1 MKTYKIYLTSAGIQ
15 VQNQHG
21 LICSVPGKWDDFIN
35 QSQLFQNCASLHFQ
49 EAKIENPLCPID
61 SQEIWAA
68 GVTYLRSKVARM
80 EESKESGGDTFY
92 DKVYDAV
99 RPEIF
104 YKGNRLRSVG
114 PGGKVRIRKDSLWNV
129 PEPELTLFVNKHGEL
144 AGYSIGNDMSSRD
157 IEGENPLYLPQAKV
171 YDAAAGLGP
180 CLLVTEKPLA
190 PSTIISMEI
199 FRNSE
204 SVFQG
209 DTEISQMKRSHAELV
224 DYLTR
229 EMSFPAGVYL
239 MTGTCIVPDPPFT
252 LQSGDSIHITIEP
265 IGTLIQTVA

>member
-1 MKTYKIYLTSAGIQ
+1 MKTFKIYLTSAGIQ
-15 VQNQHG
+15 VQNQQG
-21 LICSVPGKWDDFIN
+21 LICSVPGNWDDFIN
-35 QSQLFQNCASLHFQ
+35 QSQLFQHCASLHFQ

-157 IEGENPLYLPQAKV
+157 IEGENPCICLRQKFTMPLPAS
-171 YDAAAGLGP
+171 D
-180 CLLVTEKPLA
+180 
-190 PSTIISMEI
+190 
-199 FRNSE
+199 
-204 SVFQG
+204 
-209 DTEISQMKRSHAELV
+209 
-224 DYLTR
+224 
-229 EMSFPAGVYL
+229 PAY
-239 MTGTCIVPDPPFT
+239 
-252 LQSGDSIHITIEP
+252 
-265 IGTLIQTVA
+265 